1 MWNDGTTANALD
13 VSQAG
18 NYSVE
23 ITTPDCAYTYDLDVE
38 FSPNQGVDL
47 GADVL
52 LCANETVTFASGYPA
67 SATTWI
73 SGGDA
78 SGTQAAT
85 TTVNAEADLVIAE
98 ISIGACVERDTVE
111 VTHVPFFDGGLPD
124 ALDLCLNDSL
134 SLEAA
139 AGADDYTWNN
149 GVDVPAQWVNSP
161 GSYSVELALDGC
173 VFTDEVTVLSLIHI

>member
-1 MWNDGTTANALD
+1 M
-13 VSQAG
+13 
-18 NYSVE
+18 
-23 ITTPDCAYTYDLDVE
+23 
-38 FSPNQGVDL
+38 DL
-47 GADVL
+47 GADML

-73 SGGDA
+73 SGDA

-85 TTVNAEADLVIAE
+85 TTVNAESDLVIAE
-98 ISIGACVERDTVE
+98 ISIGSCVERDTVE

-149 GVDVPAQWVNSP
+149 GVDASAMGEQPRLLQRRIDLEW
-161 GSYSVELALDGC
+161 LR
-173 VFTDEVTVLSLIHI
+173 FHR